1 MTGKFVK
8 SIVVVGAVAA
18 SVSFGELNHW
28 NGRFWHTDGTTMN
41 FLAMHASARTAA
53 LSGAGVASPDRASEV
68 SRNPLATAA
77 AQSPEF
83 GVNQVIFG
91 ENTADNYT
99 SAYFVSPINKNLA
112 WSAALEFLGYDGIE
126 GRDENGFKTSD
137 YGAYSWSLQGGF
149 AFRDEH
155 FLSSVTARFATQTI
169 DDETGFAFLGDIGGA
184 YRVNKYFSFGAT
196 LTNAGYATEYNDQE
210 ETPPMALQAGVTG
223 FLPVIDR
230 WALRLSADA
239 YRRANTEAH
248 YLFGGE
254 VLYAETLA
262 FRVGYAVRPDFD
274 FESESRIS
282 CGLGFVFGMVV
293 FDYGYSPRAA
303 FDGGNHHLS
312 LGLSF

>member
-1 MTGKFVK
+1 MTAKLLK
-8 SIVVVGAVAA
+8 STAVFGALAA
-18 SVSFGELNHW
+18 SVAFAN
-28 NGRFWHTDGTTMN
+28 WHGNYWHSEGVTMSY
-41 FLAMHASARTAA
+41 LAMHASARTAA
-53 LSGAGVASPDRASEV
+53 LSGAGVATPVRASEV

-77 AQSPEF
+77 ATAPEF
-83 GVNQVIFG
+83 GVNQIIFA

-112 WSAALEFLGYDGIE
+112 WSAALDFLGYDGIE

-196 LTNAGYATEYNDQE
+196 LTNAGYATEFADE
-210 ETPPMALQAGVTG
+210 RETAPMALQAGVTG
-223 FLPVIDR
+223 FVPIVDR
-230 WALRLSADA
+230 WALRLSVDT
-239 YRRANTEAH
+239 YRRANTDEH
-248 YLFGGE
+248 FLFGGE

-262 FRVGYAVRPDFD
+262 FRMGYALRPDFD
-274 FESESRIS
+274 TESGLS
-282 CGLGFVFGMVV
+282 CGLGLVFGMVV
-293 FDYGYSPRAA
+293 FDYGYAPRPALN
-303 FDGGNHHLS
+303 GGNHHIS
-312 LGLSF
+312 LGLQF